1 MTNLKKKVQIIK
13 ILMKMAVI
21 VKIEINKNQ
30 KLLFKV
36 FDKFDNLLIQNL
48 ELSLQATKFFGLTRD
63 LRN

>member
-36 FDKFDNLLIQNL
+36 FDKFDNLLIQIL
-48 ELSLQATKFFGLTRD
+48 ELSLQATK
-63 LRN
+63 